1 MNKYS
6 LIQLSQLIDHTNLKP
21 DATKAMMEKLCQ
33 EAKNYHFKMVAIN
46 QVQSQLCAQL
56 LKGTGVDIGAAIAF
70 PLGQT
75 TIASKCFETQNAI
88 ENGATEIDYVI
99 NISELKAGNLHYIE
113 DEMTQIVKI
122 CRQHN
127 VISKVIFENCYLTD
141 EEKIALCKI
150 AVKVK
155 PDFIKTST
163 GFGTSGATIEDVK
176 LMKNQVGDAVKVKAA
191 GGIRSA
197 DTFKKMIAA
206 GAQRI
211 GTSSGIAII
220 DELKQELAASNKDT
234 IEL

>member
-21 DATKAMMEKLCQ
+21 DATIAMMEKLCQ

-56 LKGTGVDIGAAIAF
+56 LKGTGVDIGAAISF

-113 DEMTQIVKI
+113 DEMAQIVKI

-127 VISKVIFENCYLTD
+127 VVSKVIFENCYLTD

-163 GFGTSGATIEDVK
+163 GFGTSGATVEDVK

>member
-21 DATKAMMEKLCQ
+21 DATTAMMEKLCQ

-46 QVQSQLCAQL
+46 QVQSRLCAQL

-113 DEMTQIVKI
+113 DEMAQIVKI